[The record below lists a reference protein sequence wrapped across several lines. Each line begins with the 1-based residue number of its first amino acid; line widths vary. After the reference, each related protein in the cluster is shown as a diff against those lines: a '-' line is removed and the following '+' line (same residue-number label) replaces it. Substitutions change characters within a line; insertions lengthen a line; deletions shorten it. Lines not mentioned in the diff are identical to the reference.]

1 MNAQSKKR
9 RAAERALSYV
19 ENGMT
24 IGLGSGSTA
33 AEFIELLGA
42 KVAGGLEIE
51 AVPTSLQTAQL
62 AEAAGIPLT
71 TLDEHPHLDL
81 AVDGTDE
88 IDEQLRMI
96 KGGGG
101 ALLREKIVAVAA
113 DHMIVI
119 ADDSKRVDQLGRF
132 PLPVEVVGFGA
143 MATKAMIEAMSEDA
157 DVDGPVKLR
166 TGDDGQPFV
175 TDNGNYIL
183 DCHFGVIPDPDMLA
197 DLLGLVPGVVEDGLF
212 LGLADAAI
220 IAGDESLAVL
230 EANEDEE

>member
-33 AEFIELLGA
+33 AEFIDLLGA

-113 DHMIVI
+113 DHMIII

-197 DLLGLVPGVVEDGLF
+197 DLLGLVPGVVENGLF
-212 LGLADAAI
+212 LGLADIAI
-220 IAGDESLAVL
+220 IAGDETLAVL
-230 EANEDEE
+230 EANDDDE